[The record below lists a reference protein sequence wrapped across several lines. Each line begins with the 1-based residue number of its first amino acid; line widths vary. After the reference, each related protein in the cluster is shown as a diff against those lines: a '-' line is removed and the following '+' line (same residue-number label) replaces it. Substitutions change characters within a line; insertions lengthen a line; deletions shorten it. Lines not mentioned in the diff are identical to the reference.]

1 MKLAI
6 VFEVPDGQDDVY
18 EQVAKR
24 MIERHAFAAQ
34 EKIKHWSFDVEMR
47 PTAALLI
54 ADPASLLEDMVGA
67 ADTMATLL
75 NG

>member
-1 MKLAI
+1 VKLAI

-18 EQVAKR
+18 EQVARR

-47 PTAALLI
+47 PVAAVIIDTDAARVRTEDIVAALLE
-54 ADPASLLEDMVGA
+54 S
-67 ADTMATLL
+67 
-75 NG
+75 